1 MTIDSL
7 LRQAVGHHQRGAFA
21 DAEALYAQVLQH
33 DPANFD
39 ALHLTG
45 VLARQRGDAQ
55 RALELIG
62 RAIAL
67 DGTRAIAHCNLGAA
81 QQDAG
86 RDGDALASYDR
97 ALALQPAYP
106 LALCNRANAL
116 RRLGRLDEALDSYAA
131 ALALSPGYP
140 EALCNRALALQEL
153 GRHEAALD
161 GFAAALAVRP
171 AWPEA
176 VNGAA
181 VSLLATGDADGALQ
195 GFDRA
200 LQLRPGYAEAW
211 CGRASLLL
219 YAGQPE
225 AALDSWHRALAARP
239 GYARAQ
245 LGLANTLRALGRHEA
260 AVIAYR
266 QAKKMGADAA
276 TVDYLLA
283 ALGAGAAPQAS
294 PPDYVAALFDSYAPR
309 FDRHLV
315 DELRYRTP
323 ALLAGLLRRHLPRV
337 MENTTA
343 ENAAAE
349 HTAADLDVLDLGCG
363 TGLCGP
369 LLRPVAR
376 HLAGVDLSRAMLA
389 RAGALDVYDELA
401 CADIVAFLRDD
412 GRRWDVLAAADV
424 LVYVG
429 DLDALFAAARRALRA
444 GGVFAFSVEMLE
456 DGAAQGS
463 DSAGYALRRSGRYAH
478 AAPYLQQ
485 QATRHGFAL
494 RALESCTLRQDSG
507 VDVAGLLAVM
517 ALA

>member
-1 MTIDSL
+1 MTTESL
-7 LRQAVGHHQRGAFA
+7 LRQAVAHHQRGELAEA
-21 DAEALYAQVLQH
+21 DALYAQVLQC
-33 DPANFD
+33 DPASFD
-39 ALHLTG
+39 ALHLSG
-45 VLARQRGDAQ
+45 VIARQRGNAQ

-67 DGTRAIAHCNLGAA
+67 DSTRAIAHCNYGAA

-86 RDGDALASYDR
+86 SDEAALASYER

-116 RRLGRLDEALDSYAA
+116 RRLGRLDAALDGYAA
-131 ALALSPGYP
+131 ALALSPRYP

-153 GRHEAALD
+153 GRHDEALD
-161 GFAAALAVRP
+161 GFAAALDARP
-171 AWPEA
+171 GYPEA

-211 CGRASLLL
+211 CGRAGVLLH
-219 YAGQPE
+219 GGRPE

-266 QAKKMGADAA
+266 QAKKLGADAA
-276 TVDYLLA
+276 AVDYLLA
-283 ALGAGAAPQAS
+283 ALGTGTAPPAS
-294 PPDYVAALFDSYAPR
+294 PPEYVAALFDGYAPR
-309 FDRHLV
+309 FERHLV

-323 ALLAGLLRRHLPRV
+323 ELLVRLLEEHLP
-337 MENTTA
+337 A
-343 ENAAAE
+343 NARSDAQ
-349 HTAADLDVLDLGCG
+349 LDVLDLGCG

-369 LLRPVAR
+369 LLRPFAR

-389 RAGALDVYDELA
+389 RARALAVYDDLA
-401 CADIVAFLRDD
+401 CAGIVPFLEGG
-412 GRRWDVLAAADV
+412 GRRWHVLAAADV

-429 DLDALFAAARRALRA
+429 DLDALFGAARQALA
-444 GGVFAFSVEMLE
+444 EGGVFAFSVEALE
-456 DGAAQGS
+456 EGT
-463 DSAGYALRRSGRYAH
+463 YALRPSGRYAH
-478 AAPYLQQ
+478 AAPYLRDC
-485 QATRHGFAL
+485 AARHGFAV
-494 RALESCTLRQDSG
+494 RALDPCTLRQDSG
-507 VDVAGLLAVM
+507 VDVAGLLVVM
-517 ALA
+517 GAT

>member
-1 MTIDSL
+1 MMIDSL
-7 LRQAVGHHQRGAFA
+7 LRQAVAHHQRGEFA
-21 DAEALYAQVLQH
+21 DADTLYAQVLRH

-86 RDGDALASYDR
+86 RDGDALASYER

-116 RRLGRLDEALDSYAA
+116 RRLGRLAEALDGYAA

-153 GRHEAALD
+153 GRHDAALD
-161 GFAAALAVRP
+161 GFAAALAARP
-171 AWPEA
+171 AYPEA

-181 VSLLATGDADGALQ
+181 VSLLATGDTEGALQ

-211 CGRASLLL
+211 CGRGGLLL

-239 GYARAQ
+239 GYVRAQ

-260 AVIAYR
+260 AIIAYR
-266 QAKKMGADAA
+266 QARKMGADAA

-294 PPDYVAALFDSYAPR
+294 PPDYVAALFDGYAPR
-309 FDRHLV
+309 FDHHLV
-315 DELRYRTP
+315 EELRYRTP
-323 ALLAGLLRRHLPRV
+323 ALLAGLLRRHLPGDG
-337 MENTTA
+337 TQA
-343 ENAAAE
+343 QF
-349 HTAADLDVLDLGCG
+349 DVLDLGCG

-369 LLRPVAR
+369 HLRPFAR
-376 HLAGVDLSRAMLA
+376 HLAGVDLSRAMLG
-389 RAGALDVYDELA
+389 RAGEPGVYDDLA
-401 CADIVAFLRDD
+401 CAGIVPFLQGSDRQ
-412 GRRWDVLAAADV
+412 WDVLAAADV
-424 LVYVG
+424 LVYIG
-429 DLDALFAAARRALRA
+429 DLDTLFAAARRALRT
-444 GGVFAFSVEMLE
+444 GGLFAFSVEVLE
-456 DGAAQGS
+456 EGTEGNREKR
-463 DSAGYALRRSGRYAH
+463 GYALRTSGRYAH
-478 AAPYLQQ
+478 APGYLEHL
-485 QATRHGFAL
+485 AARHGLAV
-494 RALESCTLRQDSG
+494 RALETCTLRQDSG
-507 VDVAGLLAVM
+507 VDVAGLLAVL

>member
-1 MTIDSL
+1 MNTAMTTDSL
-7 LRQAVGHHQRGAFA
+7 LRQAVAHHQRGAFA
-21 DAEALYAQVLQH
+21 DAEALYAHVLQH

-86 RDGDALASYDR
+86 CDGDALASYER
-97 ALALQPAYP
+97 ALALQPDYP

-116 RRLGRLDEALDSYAA
+116 RRLGRVDEALDGYAA
-131 ALALSPGYP
+131 ALALSPRYP

-153 GRHEAALD
+153 GRHDAALD
-161 GFAAALAVRP
+161 GFAAALAARP
-171 AWPEA
+171 AYPEA

-181 VSLLATGDADGALQ
+181 VSLLATGDTEGALQ

-211 CGRASLLL
+211 CGRGGLLL

-225 AALDSWHRALAARP
+225 AALDSWHHALAARP
-239 GYARAQ
+239 GYVRAQ
-245 LGLANTLRALGRHEA
+245 LGLANTLRALGRNEA
-260 AVIAYR
+260 AIIAYR
-266 QAKKMGADAA
+266 QARKMGADAA

-283 ALGAGAAPQAS
+283 ALGAGAAPPAS
-294 PPDYVAALFDSYAPR
+294 PPDYVAALFDGYAPR

-315 DELRYRTP
+315 EELRYRTP
-323 ALLAGLLRRHLPRV
+323 SLLASLLQRHLPDSAG
-337 MENTTA
+337 NG
-343 ENAAAE
+343 NGF
-349 HTAADLDVLDLGCG
+349 DVLDLGCG

-369 LLRPVAR
+369 HLRPLAR
-376 HLAGVDLSRAMLA
+376 HLGGVDLSRAMLA
-389 RAGALDVYDELA
+389 RAGELGVYDELA
-401 CADIVAFLRDD
+401 CAGIEPYLRDSD
-412 GRRWDVLAAADV
+412 RQWDVLAAADV
-424 LVYVG
+424 LVYIG
-429 DLDALFAAARRALRA
+429 DLDALFGAARQALRA
-444 GGVFAFSVEMLE
+444 GGRFAFSVEVL
-456 DGAAQGS
+456 
-463 DSAGYALRRSGRYAH
+463 DSSKEEHKEERKAEAGYALRPSGRYAH
-478 AAPYLQQ
+478 ATAYLQRLV
-485 QATRHGFAL
+485 ARHGFAVL
-494 RALESCTLRQDSG
+494 ALERCTLRQDSG

-517 ALA
+517 ARD

>member
-7 LRQAVGHHQRGAFA
+7 LRQAVAHHQRGAFA
-21 DAEALYAQVLQH
+21 EADALYGQVLQH

-86 RDGDALASYDR
+86 RDGDALASYER

-116 RRLGRLDEALDSYAA
+116 RRLGRLEDALAGYAA
-131 ALALSPGYP
+131 ALALSPRYP

-153 GRHEAALD
+153 GRHDDALD
-161 GFAAALAVRP
+161 GFAAALAARP
-171 AWPEA
+171 AYPEA

-181 VSLLATGDADGALQ
+181 VSLLATGDTEEALR

-211 CGRASLLL
+211 CGRAGLLL

-239 GYARAQ
+239 GHARAQ

-283 ALGAGAAPQAS
+283 ALGAAAAPQSS
-294 PPDYVAALFDSYAPR
+294 PPDYVAALFDGYAPR

-315 DELRYRTP
+315 EELRYRTP
-323 ALLAGLLRRHLPRV
+323 ALLAGLLERHLPRQ
-337 MENTTA
+337 A
-343 ENAAAE
+343 GSAAA
-349 HTAADLDVLDLGCG
+349 ALDVLDLGCG

-369 LLRPVAR
+369 LLRPFAR
-376 HLAGVDLSRAMLA
+376 HLGGVDLSRAMLA
-389 RAGALDVYDELA
+389 RAGALAVYDELA
-401 CADIVAFLRDD
+401 CADAVAFLRDG
-412 GRRWDVLAAADV
+412 GRQWNVLAAADV
-424 LVYVG
+424 LVYIG
-429 DLDALFAAARRALRA
+429 DLDALFAAARPALRT
-444 GGVFAFSVEMLE
+444 GGLFAFSVEVLE
-456 DGAAQGS
+456 DSTGQGRGQGS
-463 DSAGYALRRSGRYAH
+463 EQGRDVPGYVLRASGRYAH
-478 AAPYLQQ
+478 AAAYLQEL
-485 QATRHGFAL
+485 AARHGFAL
-494 RALESCTLRQDSG
+494 RVLERCTLRQDSG

>member
-1 MTIDSL
+1 MMTDSL
-7 LRQAVGHHQRGAFA
+7 LRQAVAHHQRGAFA
-21 DAEALYAQVLQH
+21 EADALYAQVLQH

-67 DGTRAIAHCNLGAA
+67 DGTRAISHCNLGAA

-86 RDGDALASYDR
+86 RDGDALASYER

-116 RRLGRLDEALDSYAA
+116 RRLGRLDEALDGYAA
-131 ALALSPGYP
+131 ALALSPHYP

-153 GRHEAALD
+153 GRHDDALD
-161 GFAAALAVRP
+161 GFAAALVARP
-171 AWPEA
+171 AYPEA

-181 VSLLATGDADGALQ
+181 ISLLAGGDTEAALQ

-211 CGRASLLL
+211 CGRGGLLL
-219 YAGQPE
+219 YAGEPE
-225 AALDSWHRALAARP
+225 AALDCWHHALAARP
-239 GYARAQ
+239 GYVRAQ

-260 AVIAYR
+260 AIIAYR

-294 PPDYVAALFDSYAPR
+294 PPDYVAALFDGYAPR

-315 DELRYRTP
+315 EELRYRTP
-323 ALLAGLLRRHLPRV
+323 ALLVGLLQRHLPP
-337 MENTTA
+337 
-343 ENAAAE
+343 
-349 HTAADLDVLDLGCG
+349 ADGGAGAVLDVLDLGCG

-369 LLRPVAR
+369 LLRPSAR
-376 HLAGVDLSRAMLA
+376 YLGGVDLSRAMLA
-389 RAGALDVYDELA
+389 RAAVLEVYDELA
-401 CADIVAFLRDD
+401 CAGIVPFLQGGDRQ
-412 GRRWDVLAAADV
+412 WDVLAAADV
-424 LVYVG
+424 LVYFG
-429 DLDALFAAARRALRA
+429 ELDALFAAARRALRA
-444 GGVFAFSVEMLE
+444 GGVFAFSVEALE
-456 DGAAQGS
+456 EGEAAAQEEGGS
-463 DSAGYALRRSGRYAH
+463 ARYALRPSGRYAH
-478 AAPYLQQ
+478 AAAYLHEL
-485 QATRHGFAL
+485 AARHGFAL
-494 RALESCTLRQDSG
+494 RALERSTLRQDSG
-507 VDVAGLLAVM
+507 VDVAGMLAVM
-517 ALA
+517 ARA

>member
-1 MTIDSL
+1 MTNESL
-7 LRQAVGHHQRGAFA
+7 LRQAVAHHQRGELAEA
-21 DAEALYAQVLQH
+21 DALYAQVLER
-33 DPANFD
+33 DPASFD
-39 ALHLTG
+39 ALHLSG
-45 VLARQRGDAQ
+45 VIARQRGHAQ

-67 DGTRAIAHCNLGAA
+67 DGTRAIAHCNYGAA

-86 RDGDALASYDR
+86 SDEDALASYER

-116 RRLGRLDEALDSYAA
+116 RRLGRLDEALHGYAA
-131 ALALSPGYP
+131 ALALSPRYP

-153 GRHEAALD
+153 GRHDEALD
-161 GFAAALAVRP
+161 GFAAALDARP
-171 AWPEA
+171 AYPEA

-200 LQLRPGYAEAW
+200 LQLRPAYAEAW
-211 CGRASLLL
+211 CGRAGLLL
-219 YAGQPE
+219 HDGQPE

-266 QAKKMGADAA
+266 QAKKVGADAA
-276 TVDYLLA
+276 AVDYLLA
-283 ALGAGAAPQAS
+283 ALGTGTAPPAS
-294 PPDYVAALFDSYAPR
+294 PPEYVAALFDSYAPR
-309 FDRHLV
+309 FERHLV

-323 ALLAGLLRRHLPRV
+323 ELLVRLLARHLPEGTLR
-337 MENTTA
+337 
-343 ENAAAE
+343 
-349 HTAADLDVLDLGCG
+349 DVLDLGCG

-369 LLRPVAR
+369 LLRPFAR

-389 RAGALDVYDELA
+389 RARALAVYDELA
-401 CADIVAFLRDD
+401 CADIVPFLQAGDRQ
-412 GRRWDVLAAADV
+412 WQVLAAADV

-429 DLDALFAAARRALRA
+429 DLDALFGAARRALA
-444 GGVFAFSVEMLE
+444 PGGLFAFSVEALDE
-456 DGAAQGS
+456 GTH
-463 DSAGYALRRSGRYAH
+463 ALRPSGRYAH
-478 AAPYLQQ
+478 GAPYLREC
-485 QATRHGFAL
+485 AARHGFAV
-494 RALESCTLRQDSG
+494 RALEPCTLRQDSG
-507 VDVAGLLAVM
+507 AGVAGLLAVI
-517 ALA
+517 APE